1 MKHSPHKAFAEYFG
15 KDDLKPYLFALSK
28 KMENG
33 NLCIN
38 TNELPNYPEFW
49 SDFEGTIPSCVKFD
63 VNWPLVGNS
72 ANPNQPFVFHD
83 DFLYTGRS
91 FFYETKIIDR
101 IKDLSVVDENTLES
115 RRNHLIE
122 NIDFLRAFHQNNQ
135 QTDWQFVAAIVGYM
149 NNLTIV
155 TGGPGTGKTTTVAKI
170 LATINTLEPN
180 FKLALAAPTGK
191 AGTRMKESLLNTV
204 NDSRNT
210 HLNLKELV
218 EKVEPKTIHSLL
230 GSKGQEST
238 FFKHNEE
245 NPLDAD
251 VIVIDESSMIGAALF
266 AKLLMAVDNGK
277 RIIFLGD
284 PNQLASV
291 ESGSL
296 FGDLCR
302 VAKENENK
310 FNASDFDLL
319 KHLLPES
326 YPLDENAKLT
336 TPTSV
341 LDGKVVRLTKTYRYD
356 EGSQIDLF
364 TRAVIDG
371 KADELSGILDMGSDS
386 LRLDETYDDKLFQEF
401 VMAYSA
407 YIDEKDIAEALKKLN
422 DLRVLCSVREGEQGI
437 YAINRKI
444 ENALKKAGKLEVR
457 EGFYHNQPI
466 MVTKNTPSI
475 GLMNGDVGIVR
486 KDKNGQLR
494 AYFPTTKTQTDPN
507 LPQGI
512 LVINPVLINDWETVF
527 AMTIHKS
534 QGSEFDAVLVLLP
547 NQTTSRLLTR
557 ELLYTAITRAKK
569 HAFIQA
575 NLELLK
581 VATSQQ
587 VQRVS
592 GINHRIKS

>member
-1 MKHSPHKAFAEYFG
+1 MNNSVHLSFARFFKVKE
-15 KDDLKPYLFALSK
+15 LQPYLFALSK
-28 KMENG
+28 KMFEG
-33 NLCIN
+33 HLCIGV
-38 TNELPNYPEFW
+38 NELPDYPEFW
-49 SDFEGTIPSCVKFD
+49 SDWSLTVPSFSKFSF
-63 VNWPLVGNS
+63 NWPLIGTS
-72 ANPNQPFVFHD
+72 ENPKHPFVFHN

-91 FFYETKIIDR
+91 FYYETKIIEK
-101 IKDLSVVDENTLES
+101 INALSIVDVVTLS
-115 RRNHLIE
+115 DRRNNLL
-122 NIDFLRAFHQNNQ
+122 NNKDFLRAFHQSNL
-135 QTDWQFVAAIVGYM
+135 QTDWQFVASIVGYM

-170 LATINTLEPN
+170 LATINALEPN

-191 AGTRMKESLLNTV
+191 AGTRMKESLLNTL
-204 NDSRNT
+204 NDPKNA
-210 HLNLKELV
+210 HLNLQSLV

-245 NPLDAD
+245 NPLEAD

-266 AKLLMAVDNGK
+266 AKLLMAVENGK
-277 RIIFLGD
+277 RIILLGD

-296 FGDLCR
+296 FSDLCR
-302 VAKENENK
+302 VANENQNK
-310 FNASDFDLL
+310 FNFSDFELLNDLL
-319 KHLLPES
+319 PHTNSLRET
-326 YPLDENAKLT
+326 AKII

-341 LDGKVVRLTKTYRYD
+341 LDGKVVRLTKTYRYE

-364 TRAVIDG
+364 TRAVTEG
-371 KADELSGILDMGSDS
+371 KAKDLRGILEMGSDS
-386 LRLDETYDDKLFQEF
+386 LRLDETYSDKLFQDF
-401 VMAYSA
+401 VMGYKV
-407 YIDEKDIAEALKKLN
+407 YIDEENITDALKKLN
-422 DLRVLCSVREGEQGI
+422 NLRVLCSVREGEQGI

-444 ENALKKAGKLEVR
+444 ENSLKKAGKLEVR
-457 EGFYHNQPI
+457 DGFYHNQPI

-486 KDKNGQLR
+486 KDKSGQLR
-494 AYFPTTKTQTDPN
+494 AYFPTTKIHNDLTI
-507 LPQGI
+507 PQGI
-512 LVINPVLINDWETVF
+512 MGINPVLINDWETVF

-547 NQTTSRLLTR
+547 NQTMSRLLTR

-569 HAFIQA
+569 HAIIQA

-592 GINHRIKS
+592 GLNHRIKL

>member
-1 MKHSPHKAFAEYFG
+1 MNNSVHLSFAQFFKVKEMQ
-15 KDDLKPYLFALSK
+15 PYLFALSK
-28 KMENG
+28 KMFDG
-33 NLCIN
+33 HLCVGV
-38 TNELPNYPEFW
+38 NELPNYPEFW
-49 SDFEGTIPSCVKFD
+49 TDWSEAIPSCLKFD
-63 VNWPLVGNS
+63 VNWPYIGTS
-72 ANPNQPFVFHD
+72 DNPNQPFILHKE
-83 DFLYTGRS
+83 FLYTGRS
-91 FFYETKIIDR
+91 FFYETKIIEK
-101 IKDLSVVDENTLES
+101 IKDFAKVDENSLNK
-115 RRNHLIE
+115 RRSKLIE
-122 NIDFLRAFHQNNQ
+122 NKDFLRAFHQNNQ

-149 NNLTIV
+149 NNLTLV

-204 NDSRNT
+204 NDPRNA

-245 NPLDAD
+245 NPLEAD

-266 AKLLMAVDNGK
+266 AKLLMAVENGK
-277 RIIFLGD
+277 RIILLGD

-302 VAKENENK
+302 SAKENENK
-310 FNASDFDLL
+310 FNASDFELL
-319 KHLLPES
+319 NELLPES
-326 YPLDENAKLT
+326 NFLDENAKIT
-336 TPTSV
+336 TSKNV
-341 LDGKVVRLTKTYRYD
+341 LDGKIVRLTKTYRYD

-364 TRAVIDG
+364 TRAVTEG
-371 KADELSGILDMGSDS
+371 KADDLSGILEMGSAS
-386 LRLDETYDDKLFQEF
+386 LRLDETYNDKLFQEF
-401 VMAYSA
+401 VMDYSE

-422 DLRVLCSVREGEQGI
+422 FLRVLCSVREGEQGI

-444 ENALKKAGKLEVR
+444 ENVLKKAGKLEVR

-466 MVTKNTPSI
+466 MVTKNTPSL

-486 KDKNGQLR
+486 KDKNAQLR
-494 AYFPTTKTQTDPN
+494 AYFPTTKAHNDPT

-512 LVINPVLINDWETVF
+512 MSVNPVLINDWETVF

-534 QGSEFDAVLVLLP
+534 QGSEFDAILVLLP

-592 GINHRIKS
+592 GLNHRIKF